1 MLLPHIVICA
11 DSPSFLIRKDECRII
26 KQPHVLKILQWS
38 NISAIA
44 VLLLRHA
51 NNLSLKQLAAVIGI
65 TYQQMQK
72 YEKGINRI
80 SASTLYELSG
90 YFQTSTDFFYQDY
103 KGESKIQ
110 PQLGFTGEGMKAA
123 SAFNQIP
130 DPIIRKKVLS
140 HILPTIKAFDHY
152 YVEEAIQMR
161 CKEMLESDGQ

>member
-1 MLLPHIVICA
+1 MSDQAKKINPRIKNITMEQHIGN
-11 DSPSFLIRKDECRII
+11 R
-26 KQPHVLKILQWS
+26 
-38 NISAIA
+38 

-51 NNLSLKQLAAVIGI
+51 NDLSLKILAEKIGV

-80 SASTLYELSG
+80 SASTLYELSR
-90 YFQTSTDFFYQDY
+90 YFRVSTDFFYEDY
-103 KGESKIQ
+103 RGDHKTE
-110 PQLGFTGEGMKAA
+110 PQLEFTKEGMKVA

-130 DPIIRKKVLS
+130 DPMIRNKVLS

-161 CKEMLESDGQ
+161 CKEMLEGDA